1 MKYVTVGVA
10 IVLILTLAHSARADG
25 PDLGPWTLSQWKVIG
40 LAYEY
45 ADHYGL
51 TDADRD
57 LFLGVLY
64 RESHYGY
71 DKTGDCYTL
80 PNGNLYCLS
89 IGVAMFHEAG
99 VWASTPCA
107 RHAVYA
113 CIVVPP
119 RRQAQA
125 RARRRGPHAEF
136 VEHRHA
142 NTQTILAP
150 IGPPIAIARLV
161 VAVMTFTVEH
171 PQEQVTV
178 SIGQP
183 VMVGVFISQANDL
196 PL

>member
-10 IVLILTLAHSARADG
+10 LFLILLMSGVARADG

-71 DKTGDCYTL
+71 DKTGDCYWRAD
-80 PNGNLYCLS
+80 GSEYCLS

-107 RHAVYA
+107 RLGL
-113 CIVVPP
+113 
-119 RRQAQA
+119 QA
-125 RARRRGPHAEF
+125 RWDDDASVNCMAWAWNRGMKSHWRPW
-136 VEHRHA
+136 
-142 NTQTILAP
+142 
-150 IGPPIAIARLV
+150 
-161 VAVMTFTVEH
+161 
-171 PQEQVTV
+171 EQPASNWPRVLP
-178 SIGQP
+178 SDPRGWLWGQVHYP
-183 VMVGVFISQANDL
+183 GRG
-196 PL
+196 